1 MLIAVTLVFRI
12 INKGTFSCKKYSVFK
27 RKKLEAKQER
37 IITSQ
42 SFGSQEIKYRY
53 RVLRETN
60 EKVSESTKLAP
71 RTDIHRILSFEVA
84 MEHQLMLSYQ
94 EKYSYLLEKKTNLER
109 YMVQVLQDYIRAYQT
124 AGVFAMFH
132 RII

>member
-1 MLIAVTLVFRI
+1 MFGI
-12 INKGTFSCKKYSVFK
+12 INTGTFSCKKYSVFDR
-27 RKKLEAKQER
+27 RKQEAKQER

-42 SFGSQEIKYRY
+42 SFGFQEIKYRY
-53 RVLRETN
+53 RVPIETN
-60 EKVSESTKLAP
+60 ERVSESTKLAT
-71 RTDIHRILSFEVA
+71 RTDIQRILSFEVA